1 LLSHQSFL
9 QLFPKGIIMANFR
22 AEKVLA
28 LPGTLTPNTIYLVAD
43 GVDADLMEVYVS
55 SSDGGS
61 ARRVPTMADIN
72 TAIAGAIS
80 APNGI
85 IIVPD
90 IQARNILDYSLPSK
104 MVLVVD
110 ATGDGTV
117 LAGAATYVND
127 GSNWIKI
134 AEHES
139 LDVTLEW
146 ASIQNGPTSSVAAI
160 DLAVTNS
167 HTHANKAVLDNLTFS
182 EETGALLYNTAPVGT
197 VFGTVA
203 W

>member
-1 LLSHQSFL
+1 
-9 QLFPKGIIMANFR
+9 MANFR

-28 LPGTLTPNTIYLVAD
+28 LPDTLAANTIYFVAD
-43 GVDADLMEVYVS
+43 GVDADLMELYVS

-72 TAIAGAIS
+72 TAITDAIS
-80 APNGI
+80 VPNGI
-85 IIVPD
+85 IVVQD
-90 IQARNILDYSLPSK
+90 ITARDNLGYALPSK

-110 ATGDGTV
+110 ATGDGSV

-127 GSNWIKI
+127 GNNWIKI

-146 ASIQNGPTSSVAAI
+146 ASIQNGPTSTVSAIDAAVTASHSHTNKATLDLLSASGGDLYYNSVA
-160 DLAVTNS
+160 
-167 HTHANKAVLDNLTFS
+167 
-182 EETGALLYNTAPVGT
+182 VGT
-197 VFGTVA
+197 NFATVA

>member
-1 LLSHQSFL
+1 
-9 QLFPKGIIMANFR
+9 MANFR
-22 AEKVLA
+22 AEKVTA
-28 LPGTLTPNTIYLVAD
+28 LPGVLTPNTIYFVAD
-43 GVDADLMEVYVS
+43 AVDADLMEVYVS
-55 SSDGGS
+55 SSDGTS

-72 TAIAGAIS
+72 TAIADAIS
-80 APNGI
+80 AANGI
-85 IIVPD
+85 LVVAD
-90 IQARNILDYSLPSK
+90 ITARDNLGYSLPSK

-117 LAGAATYVND
+117 VSGAATYVND
-127 GSNWIKI
+127 GNNWIKI

-167 HTHANKAVLDNLTFS
+167 HTHANKTVLDLLTAVDGDLNYDG
-182 EETGALLYNTAPVGT
+182 TPVGT
-197 VFGTVA
+197 NFATVA

>member
-1 LLSHQSFL
+1 
-9 QLFPKGIIMANFR
+9 MANFR

-28 LPGTLTPNTIYLVAD
+28 LPGSLTANTIYFVAD

-55 SSDGGS
+55 SSNGSS

-72 TAIAGAIS
+72 TAVTDAVS
-80 APNGI
+80 ANGI
-85 IIVPD
+85 IVVAD
-90 IQARNILDYSLPSK
+90 IADRNGLGHSLPSK

-110 ATGDGTV
+110 ATGDASV

-127 GSNWIKI
+127 GSKWIKI

-146 ASIQNGPTSSVAAI
+146 ASIQNGPTSSVTDI
-160 DLAVTNS
+160 DQAVTNS
-167 HTHANKAVLDNLTFS
+167 HTHANKVVLDSLTFS
-182 EETGALLYNTAPVGT
+182 EQTGLMYSTVPVGT
-197 VFGTVA
+197 QFSTLE

>member
-1 LLSHQSFL
+1 
-9 QLFPKGIIMANFR
+9 MANFR

-28 LPGTLTPNTIYLVAD
+28 LPGSLTANTIYFVAD

-55 SSDGGS
+55 SSDGTS

-72 TAIAGAIS
+72 TAITDAIS
-80 APNGI
+80 AANGI
-85 IIVPD
+85 IVVAD
-90 IQARNILDYSLPSK
+90 ITARDNLGYALPSK

-110 ATGDGTV
+110 ATGDGSV

-127 GSNWIKI
+127 GNNWIKI

-160 DLAVTNS
+160 DQAVTNS
-167 HTHANKAVLDNLTFS
+167 HTHANKAVLDNLTYS
-182 EETGALLYNTAPVGT
+182 AENGLLYNTAPVST
-197 VFGTVA
+197 LFSTVA

>member
-1 LLSHQSFL
+1 
-9 QLFPKGIIMANFR
+9 MANFR
-22 AEKVLA
+22 AEKALA
-28 LPGTLTPNTIYLVAD
+28 LPGTLTANTIYFVAD
-43 GVDADLMEVYVS
+43 GVDADLMEVYVPS
-55 SSDGGS
+55 SAGTS

-72 TAIAGAIS
+72 TAIADAIRTANS
-80 APNGI
+80 ILVVA
-85 IIVPD
+85 D
-90 IQARNILDYSLPSK
+90 ITARDALGYALPSK

-110 ATGDGTV
+110 ATDDASV
-117 LAGAATYVND
+117 LSGAATYVNNGD
-127 GSNWIKI
+127 NWIKI

-167 HTHANKAVLDNLTFS
+167 HTHANMAVLDNLTYS
-182 EETGALLYNTAPVGT
+182 AENGLLYDTAPVST
-197 VFGTVA
+197 QFSTLA

>member
-1 LLSHQSFL
+1 
-9 QLFPKGIIMANFR
+9 MANFR

-28 LPGTLTPNTIYLVAD
+28 LPGTLAANTIYFVAD

-55 SSDGGS
+55 SSDGAS

-72 TAIAGAIS
+72 TAIAGATS

-85 IIVPD
+85 IVVND
-90 IQARNILDYSLPSK
+90 ITARDNLGHALPSK

-110 ATGDGTV
+110 ATGDNTV
-117 LAGAATYVND
+117 ASGAATYVND
-127 GSNWIKI
+127 GNTWIKI

-167 HTHANKAVLDNLTFS
+167 HTHANKVVLDLLTAV
-182 EETGALLYNTAPVGT
+182 GGGLNYNGTPVGT
-197 VFGTVA
+197 NFATVA

>member
-28 LPGTLTPNTIYLVAD
+28 LPGTLTPNTIYLVTDA
-43 GVDADLMEVYVS
+43 DADLLQLHVS
-55 SSDGGS
+55 SSDGAS
-61 ARRVPTMADIN
+61 SRHVPTMAEIN
-72 TAIAGAIS
+72 TVIANATS
-80 APNGI
+80 NANGI
-85 IIVPD
+85 NVVAD
-90 IQARNILDYSLPSK
+90 IAARDALDFALPSV

-110 ATGDGTV
+110 ATDDNSV
-117 LAGAATYVND
+117 LTGAATYVND
-127 GSNWIKI
+127 GSSWIKI

-146 ASIQNGPTSSVAAI
+146 ANIQNGPTSTVAAI
-160 DLAVTNS
+160 DAAVTASHS
-167 HTHANKAVLDNLTFS
+167 HTNKAVLDNLTYS
-182 EETGALLYNTAPVGT
+182 AANGLMYNTAPVGT
-197 VFGTVA
+197 NFATVA

>member
-1 LLSHQSFL
+1 
-9 QLFPKGIIMANFR
+9 MANFR

-28 LPGTLTPNTIYLVAD
+28 LPGSLTANTIYFVAD

-55 SSDGGS
+55 SSDGTS

-72 TAIAGAIS
+72 TAITDAIS
-80 APNGI
+80 AANGI
-85 IIVPD
+85 IVVQD
-90 IQARNILDYSLPSK
+90 ITERDNLGYSLPSK

-117 LAGAATYVND
+117 VSGAATYVND
-127 GSNWIKI
+127 GNNWIKI

-146 ASIQNGPTSSVAAI
+146 ASIQDGPTSSVTAI
-160 DLAVTNS
+160 DTAVTNS
-167 HTHANKAVLDNLTFS
+167 HTHTNKAVLDNLTFN
-182 EETGALLYNTAPVGT
+182 EEAGGLLYSTVPVGT

>member
-1 LLSHQSFL
+1 
-9 QLFPKGIIMANFR
+9 MANFR

-28 LPGTLTPNTIYLVAD
+28 LPDSLTANTIYFVAD
-43 GVDADLMEVYVS
+43 GVDADLMELYVS
-55 SSDGGS
+55 TSDGSS

-72 TAIAGAIS
+72 TAITDAIS

-85 IIVPD
+85 IVVQD
-90 IQARNILDYSLPSK
+90 ITARDDLGYALPSK

-110 ATGDGTV
+110 ATGDGSV
-117 LAGAATYVND
+117 LSGAATYVND
-127 GSNWIKI
+127 GNNWIKI

-146 ASIQNGPTSSVAAI
+146 ASIQNGPTSSVAEI
-160 DLAVTNS
+160 DQAVANS
-167 HTHANKAVLDNLTFS
+167 HTHANKGVLDNLTFN
-182 EETGALLYNTAPVGT
+182 EEAGLLYSTVPVST
-197 VFGTVA
+197 QFSTLA

>member
-1 LLSHQSFL
+1 
-9 QLFPKGIIMANFR
+9 MANFR

-28 LPGTLTPNTIYLVAD
+28 LPGSLTANTIYFVAD

-55 SSDGGS
+55 SSNGTS

-72 TAIAGAIS
+72 TAIAGATGG
-80 APNGI
+80 ANGI
-85 IIVPD
+85 LVVAD
-90 IQARNILDYSLPSK
+90 ITARDNLGHALPSK

-110 ATGDGTV
+110 ATGDGSV
-117 LAGAATYVND
+117 LSGAATYVND
-127 GSNWIKI
+127 GNNWIKI

-146 ASIQNGPTSSVAAI
+146 ASIQNGPTSSVVAI
-160 DLAVTNS
+160 DQAVTNS
-167 HTHANKAVLDNLTFS
+167 HTHANKAVLDNLTYS
-182 EETGALLYNTAPVGT
+182 AENGLLYNTAPVST
-197 VFGTVA
+197 QFSTLA

>member
-1 LLSHQSFL
+1 
-9 QLFPKGIIMANFR
+9 MANFR

-28 LPGTLTPNTIYLVAD
+28 LPGTLAANTVYFVAD

-72 TAIAGAIS
+72 TAIAGVNS
-80 APNGI
+80 AVNGI
-85 IIVPD
+85 IVVQD
-90 IQARNILDYSLPSK
+90 IADRDTLGFALPSK

-110 ATGDGTV
+110 ASDDGTV
-117 LAGAATYVND
+117 LSGAATYVND
-127 GSNWIKI
+127 GTSWIKI

-160 DLAVTNS
+160 DQAVADS
-167 HTHANKAVLDNLTFS
+167 HSHANKAVLDNLTFIQ
-182 EETGALLYNTAPVGT
+182 ETGGLKYNGTPVGT

>member
-1 LLSHQSFL
+1 
-9 QLFPKGIIMANFR
+9 MANFR

-28 LPGTLTPNTIYLVAD
+28 LPGTLAANTIYFVAD
-43 GVDADLMEVYVS
+43 GVDADLMELYVS
-55 SSDGGS
+55 SSDGSS

-72 TAIAGAIS
+72 AAIS

-85 IIVPD
+85 IVVQD
-90 IQARNILDYSLPSK
+90 ITARDNLGYALPSK

-110 ATGDGTV
+110 ATGDGSV

-127 GSNWIKI
+127 GNNWIKI

-160 DLAVTNS
+160 DQAVTNS
-167 HTHANKAVLDNLTFS
+167 HTHANKTVLDNLTFN
-182 EETGALLYNTAPVGT
+182 EQAGLLYSTVPVGT
-197 VFGTVA
+197 VFATVA

>member
-1 LLSHQSFL
+1 
-9 QLFPKGIIMANFR
+9 MANFR

-28 LPGTLTPNTIYLVAD
+28 LPGTLTPNTIYLVTDA
-43 GVDADLMEVYVS
+43 DADLLQLHVS
-55 SSDGGS
+55 SSDGAS
-61 ARRVPTMADIN
+61 SRHVPTMAEIN
-72 TAIAGAIS
+72 TVIANATIGA
-80 APNGI
+80 NGI
-85 IIVPD
+85 NVVAD
-90 IQARNILDYSLPSK
+90 IAARDVLGHSLPSK

-110 ATGDGTV
+110 ATGDASV

-146 ASIQNGPTSSVAAI
+146 ANIQNGPTSTVAAI
-160 DLAVTNS
+160 DAAVTASHS
-167 HTHANKAVLDNLTFS
+167 HTNKATLDLLS
-182 EETGALLYNTAPVGT
+182 ATGGDLYYNSVAVGT
-197 VFGTVA
+197 NFATVA

>member
-1 LLSHQSFL
+1 
-9 QLFPKGIIMANFR
+9 MTNFR

-28 LPGTLTPNTIYLVAD
+28 LPGSLTANTIYFVAD

-55 SSDGGS
+55 SSNGTS

-72 TAIAGAIS
+72 TAIAGATGAAS
-80 APNGI
+80 GI
-85 IIVPD
+85 LVVAD
-90 IQARNILDYSLPSK
+90 ITARDNLGHALPSK

-110 ATGDGTV
+110 ATGDGSV
-117 LAGAATYVND
+117 LSGAATYVND
-127 GSNWIKI
+127 GNNWIKI

-160 DLAVTNS
+160 DQAVSNS
-167 HTHANKAVLDNLTFS
+167 HTHANEAVLDNLTYS
-182 EETGALLYNTAPVGT
+182 AENGLLYNTAPVST
-197 VFGTVA
+197 RFSTLE

>member
-1 LLSHQSFL
+1 
-9 QLFPKGIIMANFR
+9 MANFR

-28 LPGTLTPNTIYLVAD
+28 MPGSLTANTIYFVAD

-55 SSDGGS
+55 SSNGSS

-72 TAIAGAIS
+72 TVIANATSGA
-80 APNGI
+80 NGI
-85 IIVPD
+85 NVVAD
-90 IQARNILDYSLPSK
+90 IADRDVLGHSLPSK

-110 ATGDGTV
+110 ATGDASV
-117 LAGAATYVND
+117 LAGAATYVNN
-127 GSNWIKI
+127 GSSWIKI

-146 ASIQNGPTSSVAAI
+146 ASIQNGPTSTVAAI
-160 DLAVTNS
+160 DAAVTASHS
-167 HTHANKAVLDNLTFS
+167 HTNKATLDLLS
-182 EETGALLYNTAPVGT
+182 ATGGDLYYNSVAVGT
-197 VFGTVA
+197 NFATVA

>member
-1 LLSHQSFL
+1 
-9 QLFPKGIIMANFR
+9 MANFR

-28 LPGTLTPNTIYLVAD
+28 LPGSLIANTIYFVAD

-55 SSDGGS
+55 SSDGTS

-72 TAIAGAIS
+72 AAIAGASS
-80 APNGI
+80 AANNGI
-85 IIVPD
+85 IVVAD
-90 IQARNILDYSLPSK
+90 ITARDNLGYALPSK

-110 ATGDGTV
+110 ATGDGSV

-127 GSNWIKI
+127 GNNWIKI

-160 DLAVTNS
+160 DQAVTNS
-167 HTHANKAVLDNLTFS
+167 HTHANKAVLDNLTYS
-182 EETGALLYNTAPVGT
+182 AENGLLYNTTPVST
-197 VFGTVA
+197 LFSTVA

>member
-1 LLSHQSFL
+1 
-9 QLFPKGIIMANFR
+9 MANFR

-28 LPGTLTPNTIYLVAD
+28 LPGSLTANTIYFVAD
-43 GVDADLMEVYVS
+43 GVDADLMELYVS
-55 SSDGGS
+55 SSDGSS

-72 TAIAGAIS
+72 AAIS

-85 IIVPD
+85 IVVQD
-90 IQARNILDYSLPSK
+90 ITARDNLGYALPSK

-110 ATGDGTV
+110 ATGDGSV

-127 GSNWIKI
+127 GNNWIKI

-160 DLAVTNS
+160 DQAVTNS
-167 HTHANKAVLDNLTFS
+167 HTHANKAVLDNLTFN
-182 EETGALLYNTAPVGT
+182 EAAGGLLYSTVPVGT

>member
-1 LLSHQSFL
+1 
-9 QLFPKGIIMANFR
+9 MANFR

-28 LPGTLTPNTIYLVAD
+28 LPGSLTANTVYFVAD
-43 GVDADLMEVYVS
+43 ADADLMELYVS
-55 SSDGGS
+55 SHDGSS

-72 TAIAGAIS
+72 TAITDAIS

-85 IIVPD
+85 IVVQD
-90 IQARNILDYSLPSK
+90 ITARDDLGYALPSK

-110 ATGDGTV
+110 ATGDGSV
-117 LAGAATYVND
+117 LSGAATYVND
-127 GSNWIKI
+127 GNNWIKI

-146 ASIQNGPTSSVAAI
+146 ASIQNGPTSSVAEI
-160 DLAVTNS
+160 DQAVANS
-167 HTHANKAVLDNLTFS
+167 HTHANKGVLDNLTFN
-182 EETGALLYNTAPVGT
+182 EEAGLLYSTVPVST
-197 VFGTVA
+197 QFSTLA

>member
-1 LLSHQSFL
+1 
-9 QLFPKGIIMANFR
+9 MANFR

-28 LPGTLTPNTIYLVAD
+28 LPGTLTANTIYLVAD
-43 GVDADLMEVYVS
+43 TDADLLQLHVS
-55 SSDGGS
+55 SSDGFS

-72 TAIAGAIS
+72 AVIG

-85 IIVPD
+85 IVVQD
-90 IQARNILDYSLPSK
+90 IAARDTLGFALPSK
-104 MVLVVD
+104 MVLVID

-117 LAGAATYVND
+117 LSGAATYVND
-127 GSNWIKI
+127 GTSWIKI

-160 DLAVTNS
+160 DQAVTNS
-167 HTHANKAVLDNLTFS
+167 HTHANKAVLDNLTFN
-182 EETGALLYNTAPVGT
+182 EAAGGLLYSTVPVGT

>member
-1 LLSHQSFL
+1 
-9 QLFPKGIIMANFR
+9 MANFR

-28 LPGTLTPNTIYLVAD
+28 LPGTLTANTIYFVAD

-55 SSDGGS
+55 SSDGTS

-72 TAIAGAIS
+72 TAIADAIS
-80 APNGI
+80 AANGI
-85 IIVPD
+85 TVVAD
-90 IQARNILDYSLPSK
+90 ITARDNLGYALPSK

-110 ATGDGTV
+110 ATGDASV
-117 LAGAATYVND
+117 LSGAATYVND
-127 GSNWIKI
+127 GDNWIKI

-160 DLAVTNS
+160 DQAVTDS
-167 HTHANKAVLDNLTFS
+167 HTHANKDVLDNLTYS
-182 EETGALLYNTAPVGT
+182 AENGLLYDSTPVST
-197 VFGTVA
+197 QFSTLA